1 MQRRLASR
9 CLESH
14 CSIGPRKRAK
24 GARYHAR
31 GLLYKCGPATAKA
44 KDPYWRNNRCSV
56 EYRQSL
62 LYPFI
67 SSFRGVF
74 VLENSSALVWLQR
87 YVLFHCDDCG
97 SETGYRSR
105 ARTFPERYL
114 LPLCLLQPVRCG
126 ECFRR
131 DYRPIFMPL
140 RDRLS
145 VVSAKPAA
153 AVTRSINTR
162 NVA

>member
-1 MQRRLASR
+1 M
-9 CLESH
+9 
-14 CSIGPRKRAK
+14 RA
-24 GARYHAR
+24 ACFTSA
-31 GLLYKCGPATAKA
+31 GLHATAKA